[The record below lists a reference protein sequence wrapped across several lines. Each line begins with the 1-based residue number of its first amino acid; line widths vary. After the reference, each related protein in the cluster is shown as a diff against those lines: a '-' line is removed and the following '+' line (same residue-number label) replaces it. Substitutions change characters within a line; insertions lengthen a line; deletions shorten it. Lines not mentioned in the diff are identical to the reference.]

1 MKFDLLSRNSIVIL
15 EELISDQTLAKLIS
29 VNNSKPLDSADIQK
43 TGSLV
48 MNNVFPTPYN
58 SVVPQQQKTE
68 LRAFFP
74 NGVLQNTEVLNTDIH
89 FQIIT
94 HRDLWL
100 IQTKDK
106 NGKYQKRIRPYD
118 IMDRIVSL
126 YEDKSIGTLGKLKF
140 EGYTYHHID
149 KDYGMYTLVASMM
162 TL

>member
-1 MKFDLLSRNSIVIL
+1 MKFDLLSRNAIVIL
-15 EELISDQTLAKLIS
+15 EEIISDQTLAKLIS
-29 VNNSKPLDSADIQK
+29 NNNSKPLDCNDIGN

-48 MNNVFPTPYN
+48 MKNVYPLPYN
-58 SVVPQQQKTE
+58 NEVPQEQKVE

-74 NGVLQNTEVLNTDIH
+74 TGLLQNKEVLNTEIH
-89 FQIIT
+89 FQILM

-118 IMDRIVSL
+118 IMDRIVEV
-126 YEDKSIGTLGKLKF
+126 YEDRSIGTLGKLKF
-140 EGYTYHHID
+140 EGYTYTHID
-149 KDYGMYTLVASMM
+149 KDYALYTLVASMM